1 MSGGIT
7 LIDRTDRRMLPI
19 GDDGFSRAAR
29 RSVIGDKAM
38 PITSKHRRSPLPGA
52 AGPLFLALP
61 AGRGVILARNRAD
74 CMGRRPQSASRGRKY
89 DVKVLLSAPSGRVPA
104 PVGARGIQSVRFL
117 AHDGCRAAA
126 RRDFALPTPRAGKGA
141 GPGHGSG
148 RSSVLG
154 PAHLCQ
160 QAGRVGYASVQ
171 ATSCAW
177 AATCLPEKARPQR
190 TRPAHSPWSCRS

>member
-1 MSGGIT
+1 MPTGASIWSRQRRCSTPDPPRECRLAICDVGGDELQLACMVMSGGIT

-61 AGRGVILARNRAD
+61 AGRGVILARNRTD

-89 DVKVLLSAPSGRVPA
+89 DVNVLLSAPSGRVPA
-104 PVGARGIQSVRFL
+104 SRGCARHTFRVLFGTRRMPGCGAAGFRPPGPLARGREQAL
-117 AHDGCRAAA
+117 ATEAA
-126 RRDFALPTPRAGKGA
+126 GA
-141 GPGHGSG
+141 PS
-148 RSSVLG
+148 
-154 PAHLCQ
+154 
-160 QAGRVGYASVQ
+160 
-171 ATSCAW
+171 
-177 AATCLPEKARPQR
+177 
-190 TRPAHSPWSCRS
+190 